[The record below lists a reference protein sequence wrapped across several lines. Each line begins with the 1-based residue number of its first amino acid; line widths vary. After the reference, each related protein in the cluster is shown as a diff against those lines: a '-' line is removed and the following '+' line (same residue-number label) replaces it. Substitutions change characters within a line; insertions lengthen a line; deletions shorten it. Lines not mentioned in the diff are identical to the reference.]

1 MQYSSWF
8 RFSLLALCI
17 LMAGTFVFVFSS
29 PHFLYA
35 QTPNQHSEQNLGPSG
50 LPLPRFA
57 SIKPT
62 RVNVRIGPGSNYSII
77 FTYKKQGLPIE
88 IIQEYDQWRKI
99 RDAEGDEGWVYQ
111 SLLSGKRTAITIPWQ
126 KDKTKRLMLRKV
138 PADNAELVAEVEPN
152 VIGNIRQCNG
162 YWCELNINN
171 TRGWLPQPQLW
182 GIYPD
187 EKIKGW

>member
-1 MQYSSWF
+1 MQYSRWF
-8 RFSLLALCI
+8 RFLVFTSCI
-17 LMAGTFVFVFSS
+17 LIIGSFVFIFPRFVC
-29 PHFLYA
+29 A
-35 QTPNQHSEQNLGPSG
+35 QTLNQASGQNLGPSG

-62 RVNVRIGPGSNYSII
+62 RVNARIGPGSNYAIL

-126 KDKTKRLMLRKV
+126 KDKTKRLMLRKN
-138 PADNAELVAEVEPN
+138 PTDNADLVAEIEPN
-152 VIGNIRQCNG
+152 VIGNIRQCDG
-162 YWCELNINN
+162 QWCELSINN
-171 TRGWLPQPQLW
+171 VRGWLPQSLLW

-187 EKIKGW
+187 EKINY

>member
-1 MQYSSWF
+1 MQNSRWF
-8 RFSLLALCI
+8 RVSILASCI
-17 LMAGTFVFVFSS
+17 LIATVIVLVS
-29 PHFLYA
+29 PHLLHA
-35 QTPNQHSEQNLGPSG
+35 QTFNQNLGPSG

-62 RVNVRIGPGSNYSII
+62 SVNVRVGPGSNYSII
-77 FTYKKQGLPIE
+77 FTYKKKGLPIE

-126 KDKTKRLMLRKV
+126 KDKTKRLMLRKN
-138 PADNAELVAEVEPN
+138 PTDNAELVAEVEPN
-152 VIGNIRQCNG
+152 VIGNIRQCDG
-162 YWCELNINN
+162 QWCELNINN
-171 TRGWLPQPQLW
+171 TRGWLQQPQLW

-187 EKIKGW
+187 EKVKVKGW

>member
-1 MQYSSWF
+1 MQHSRWF
-8 RFSLLALCI
+8 RFLLLASCF
-17 LMAGTFVFVFSS
+17 LMAEVFVFSS
-29 PHFLYA
+29 LDFLHA
-35 QTPNQHSEQNLGPSG
+35 QTLNQNLGPSG

-62 RVNVRIGPGSNYSII
+62 RVNVRVGPGSDYAII

-126 KDKTKRLMLRKV
+126 KDKTKRLILRKS
-138 PADNAELVAEVEPN
+138 PADNAEVVAEVEPN
-152 VIGNIRQCNG
+152 VIGNIRHCNG

-171 TRGWLPQPQLW
+171 IRGWVYQSQLW

-187 EKIKGW
+187 EKINSW

>member
-1 MQYSSWF
+1 MQNSSWF
-8 RFSLLALCI
+8 QFSVRASRI
-17 LMAGTFVFVFSS
+17 LIAGVFVFSS
-29 PHFLYA
+29 PCFLHA
-35 QTPNQHSEQNLGPSG
+35 QTPNQNLGQNLGPSG

-62 RVNVRIGPGSNYSII
+62 RVNVRIGPGSNYSIL

-126 KDKTKRLMLRKV
+126 KDKIKRIMLRKA
-138 PADNAELVAEVEPN
+138 PADNAELVAKVEPN
-152 VIGNIRQCNG
+152 VIGNIRRCDG
-162 YWCELNINN
+162 HWCELSINN
-171 TRGWLPQPQLW
+171 NIRGWLRQSQLW

-187 EKIKGW
+187 EKIKNW

>member
-1 MQYSSWF
+1 MQNSRWF
-8 RFSLLALCI
+8 RVSMLASCI
-17 LMAGTFVFVFSS
+17 LITTVIVLGS
-29 PHFLYA
+29 PHLLHA
-35 QTPNQHSEQNLGPSG
+35 QTFNQNLGPSG

-62 RVNVRIGPGSNYSII
+62 SVNVRVGPGSNYSII
-77 FTYKKQGLPIE
+77 FTYKKKGLPIE

-126 KDKTKRLMLRKV
+126 KDKTKRLMLRKN
-138 PADNAELVAEVEPN
+138 PTDNAELVAEVEPN
-152 VIGNIRQCNG
+152 VIGNIRQCDG
-162 YWCELNINN
+162 QWCELNINN
-171 TRGWLPQPQLW
+171 MRGWLQQPQLW

-187 EKIKGW
+187 EKVKGW

>member
-1 MQYSSWF
+1 MQNSRWSHV
-8 RFSLLALCI
+8 LMLASCI
-17 LMAGTFVFVFSS
+17 LIAKVIVLGS
-29 PHFLYA
+29 PRLLHA
-35 QTPNQHSEQNLGPSG
+35 QTFNQNLGPSG

-62 RVNVRIGPGSNYSII
+62 RVNVRVGPGSNYSII
-77 FTYKKQGLPIE
+77 FTYKKKGLPIE

-126 KDKTKRLMLRKV
+126 KDKTKRLKLRKK
-138 PADNAELVAEVEPN
+138 PTDNAELVAEVEPN
-152 VIGNIRQCNG
+152 VIGNIHQCDG
-162 YWCELNINN
+162 QWCEITLNNVH
-171 TRGWLPQPQLW
+171 GWLHQPQLW

-187 EKIKGW
+187 EKIKSW

>member
-1 MQYSSWF
+1 MAESVI
-8 RFSLLALCI
+8 FSLS
-17 LMAGTFVFVFSS
+17 G
-29 PHFLYA
+29 FLYA
-35 QTPNQHSEQNLGPSG
+35 QTLNQNLGPSG

-62 RVNVRIGPGSNYSII
+62 RVNVRVGPGSNYSII
-77 FTYKKQGLPIE
+77 FTYRKKGLPIE

-111 SLLSGKRTAITIPWQ
+111 SLLSGKRTAITVPWQ
-126 KDKTKRLMLRKV
+126 KDKTKRLMLRKS
-138 PADNAELVAEVEPN
+138 PTDNAELVAEVEPN
-152 VIGNIRQCNG
+152 VIGYIRQCDG
-162 YWCELNINN
+162 GHWCEININN
-171 TRGWLPQPQLW
+171 TRGWLHQPQLW